1 MLFSS
6 LTFLYAF
13 LPITLILYFIF
24 PNRKIKNIVLL
35 CSSLIFYAWGEPK
48 YVLLMIGITFISW
61 IMGLLINYFKDKP
74 KFKKLFLMLAI
85 ISIVGNLIFF
95 KYINFIVENFNGI
108 FKTKF
113 NIIEIV
119 LPLGISFYTFQILSY
134 VIDLYKNNVKV
145 QKNFFSLLLYVSL
158 FPQLIAGPI
167 VRYETVED
175 ELNNRKINLEEI
187 MKGFKRFIIGL
198 SKKIIIA
205 NRMGQVAD
213 MIFSSNNT
221 EFGTAIVWIG
231 IISYTLQI
239 YFDFSGY
246 SDMAIGLGQVFGFH
260 FLENFNYPYISKS
273 ITDFWRR
280 WHISLSSWFRDY
292 IYIPLGGN
300 RVKKWNWIRNI
311 LIVWLLTGIW
321 HGASWNY
328 ILWGLYFGLILLLEK
343 LALKKYLEKLPSFLQ
358 WCYSIILIMI
368 GWVIFRCESFEM
380 MGIVFVNAFI
390 YHKSN
395 FISLINNN
403 SELLVNVL
411 FIIPGIFASFPI
423 VKNMYNKFKNMK
435 IFYLVCDIVL
445 LILFGIDIVMLTSAT
460 YNPFIYF
467 RF

>member
-280 WHISLSSWFRDY
+280 WHISL
-292 IYIPLGGN
+292 
-300 RVKKWNWIRNI
+300 
-311 LIVWLLTGIW
+311 
-321 HGASWNY
+321 
-328 ILWGLYFGLILLLEK
+328 
-343 LALKKYLEKLPSFLQ
+343 
-358 WCYSIILIMI
+358 
-368 GWVIFRCESFEM
+368 
-380 MGIVFVNAFI
+380 
-390 YHKSN
+390 
-395 FISLINNN
+395 
-403 SELLVNVL
+403 
-411 FIIPGIFASFPI
+411 
-423 VKNMYNKFKNMK
+423 
-435 IFYLVCDIVL
+435 
-445 LILFGIDIVMLTSAT
+445 
-460 YNPFIYF
+460 
-467 RF
+467 